1 MLFFGVLQDVDHQM
15 AMGFYSNCEGKSCRK
30 RCDLHQITVYSAS
43 NGKVISVFL
52 QGEMTEIERQEDINE
67 DTEAMKWLCT
77 CIEMA
82 LHKLRIWLFISIRE
96 GVEMLKTG
104 NQLYMKSTRE
114 KRMFGCCFLVVS
126 RDAEWYEVA

>member
-1 MLFFGVLQDVDHQM
+1 MLFLDVLQDVDHQM
-15 AMGFYSNCEGKSCRK
+15 AMDFYSNCEGKSCRE
-30 RCDLHQITVYSAS
+30 RCDLRQITVYSAS

-52 QGEMTEIERQEDINE
+52 QGEMTEIERQGDINE

-82 LHKLRIWLFISIRE
+82 SHKLGIWLFISIRE

-104 NQLYMKSTRE
+104 NQFYTKSARE
-114 KRMFGCCFLVVS
+114 KCMFGCCFLVVS
-126 RDAEWYEVA
+126 RGAE

>member
-1 MLFFGVLQDVDHQM
+1 M
-15 AMGFYSNCEGKSCRK
+15 AMGFYSNCEEKSCRK
-30 RCDLHQITVYSAS
+30 RCDLRQITVYSAS

-52 QGEMTEIERQEDINE
+52 QGEMTEIERQGDINE

-82 LHKLRIWLFISIRE
+82 PHKPGIWLFISIRE

-104 NQLYMKSTRE
+104 NQFYTKSARE
-114 KRMFGCCFLVVS
+114 KRMSECCFLVVS
-126 RDAEWYEVA
+126 RGAEWYQVA

>member
-1 MLFFGVLQDVDHQM
+1 M
-15 AMGFYSNCEGKSCRK
+15 
-30 RCDLHQITVYSAS
+30 YSAS

-52 QGEMTEIERQEDINE
+52 QGEMTEIERQGDINE
-67 DTEAMKWLCT
+67 DNEAIKWLCT

-82 LHKLRIWLFISIRE
+82 PHKLGIWLFISIRE

-104 NQLYMKSTRE
+104 NQLYMKSARK

-126 RDAEWYEVA
+126 RGAEWYEVA

>member
-1 MLFFGVLQDVDHQM
+1 MLFLDVLQDVDHQM

-30 RCDLHQITVYSAS
+30 RCDLHQITVCSAS

-52 QGEMTEIERQEDINE
+52 QGEMTEIERQGDINE

-82 LHKLRIWLFISIRE
+82 SHKLGIWLFISIRE
-96 GVEMLKTG
+96 GAEMLKTG
-104 NQLYMKSTRE
+104 NQFYTKSARE
-114 KRMFGCCFLVVS
+114 KCMSECCFLVVS
-126 RDAEWYEVA
+126 RGAEWYEVV

>member
-1 MLFFGVLQDVDHQM
+1 MLLLEVLQNVDHQM

-30 RCDLHQITVYSAS
+30 RCDLRQVTVYSAS

-52 QGEMTEIERQEDINE
+52 LGEMTEIERQGDINE

-82 LHKLRIWLFISIRE
+82 PHKPGIWLFISIRE
-96 GVEMLKTG
+96 GIEMLKTG
-104 NQLYMKSTRE
+104 NQLYMKSARE

-126 RDAEWYEVA
+126 RGVEWYEAV